1 MIQLASLKHGI
12 SDRNKA
18 PCLVWIYPVWDGPG
32 TWQASLIL
40 LQLPVSS
47 KKHIEFDLKINKE
60 KICVREGLT
69 SVYVEVPSTS
79 RRLMES
85 IRGVCV
91 CRQGCGQQMVH
102 GCTALGSSEAL
113 VSAFWN
119 VAALGGAIPTY
130 TQSGRDFHFI
140 LITVCNTAPG
150 FSFEFQPTM
159 ESCTS
164 SATSEAVEPYV
175 TLIWA
180 ASCTWWNKICPD
192 RK

>member
-1 MIQLASLKHGI
+1 MGALRLWTWRYH
-12 SDRNKA
+12 
-18 PCLVWIYPVWDGPG
+18 PG
-32 TWQASLIL
+32 L
-40 LQLPVSS
+40 
-47 KKHIEFDLKINKE
+47 
-60 KICVREGLT
+60 
-69 SVYVEVPSTS
+69 

-91 CRQGCGQQMVH
+91 CLQGCGQQMVH
-102 GCTALGSSEAL
+102 GCTALGSPAGL
-113 VSAFWN
+113 VS

-150 FSFEFQPTM
+150 FSFEFQPIM

-180 ASCTWWNKICPD
+180 ASCTSWNKICPD
-192 RK
+192 RQKMGEKPLSMQRDCLRNIILSTVQNWTSRRMHGKNILPWIYPQSPPHCAVFQCTKADIDMVMI